1 MTPDEFIEL
10 FVSTIIGVVM
20 LVVLAQLLYPN
31 VGEFLTELVPAFIEV
46 AVYLFVFGFLAVL
59 MYQLVDEF

>member
-1 MTPDEFIEL
+1 MTPDEFVEI

-31 VGEFLTELVPAFIEV
+31 IGESLVGLVPAFIEV
-46 AVYLFVFGFLAVL
+46 AVYLFVVGFLTL
-59 MYQLVDEF
+59 LLYQFVEEL